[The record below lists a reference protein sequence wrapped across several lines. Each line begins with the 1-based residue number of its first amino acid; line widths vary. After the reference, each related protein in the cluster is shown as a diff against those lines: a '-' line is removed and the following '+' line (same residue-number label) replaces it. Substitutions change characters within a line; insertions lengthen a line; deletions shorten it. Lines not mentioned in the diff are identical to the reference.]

1 MLQQQ
6 YPEDQRDAHDAPNRQ
21 EWDQKHETGASSQL
35 PENQGVPGQ
44 EVHASPPA
52 PAPSDPAPPA
62 EPREEPH
69 QQDGP
74 AEQADRANPDT
85 SGYTE
90 GDSQNSAGLQQQM
103 RQQETERLLWLYVAR
118 ST

>member
-6 YPEDQRDAHDAPNRQ
+6 YPEEQRDAHDAPNRQ
-21 EWDQKHETGASSQL
+21 EWDQKHESRASSQL

-44 EVHASPPA
+44 EARAEPPPPA
-52 PAPSDPAPPA
+52 PSNPAPPA
-62 EPREEPH
+62 EPHEEPH
-69 QQDGP
+69 QQDGA

-90 GDSQNSAGLQQQM
+90 GDSQNNAGLQQQM

-118 ST
+118 PT